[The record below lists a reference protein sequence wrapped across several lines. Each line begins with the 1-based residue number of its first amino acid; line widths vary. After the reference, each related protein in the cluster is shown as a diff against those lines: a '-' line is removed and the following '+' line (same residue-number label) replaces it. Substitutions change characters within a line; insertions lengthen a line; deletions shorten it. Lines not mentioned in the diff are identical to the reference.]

1 MGEDRTCYGGRALTR
16 LIGLA
21 YPAGCSLLLAQAR
34 PDAGTESYTMESQA
48 AWRNA
53 KDGQLSPPK
62 TDTHPRWWGGEGFN
76 ANSVNLKSLTNE
88 IVSSLPIAWKK
99 EKENGSKML
108 MPPAPMSVIGWQ
120 AGWQAGIR
128 FPLEFRAKRFT
139 LLALRTAQAG
149 DGSGM

>member
-108 MPPAPMSVIGWQ
+108 MPPPPVGVIGWLGF
-120 AGWQAGIR
+120 AFLSSFEPNVSLYWLYAPPR
-128 FPLEFRAKRFT
+128 PAMVRECR
-139 LLALRTAQAG
+139 
-149 DGSGM
+149 SNC